1 MNRLIA
7 TFFLLCCIFVETIA
21 SNQDDA
27 LQTSVTH
34 YNMKALHD
42 LAKSTHSKQASL
54 AVATA
59 SLQKKS
65 SGSLHD
71 ILKHPSIV
79 QRFNE
84 VKKKAAAKTRLGI
97 KAQTYA
103 SENVKSASDA
113 TEWMPFV
120 LPPLGLCL
128 LGGIAFAVVS
138 IRKWQKIPSMPT
150 QVFLMRCR

>member
-1 MNRLIA
+1 
-7 TFFLLCCIFVETIA
+7 
-21 SNQDDA
+21 
-27 LQTSVTH
+27 
-34 YNMKALHD
+34 MKALHD
-42 LAKSTHSKQASL
+42 LATSAHSKQASL
-54 AVATA
+54 AVAAA

-65 SGSLHD
+65 TGSVHD

-97 KAQTYA
+97 KAQTYS

-128 LGGIAFAVVS
+128 LGGIGFAVVS

-150 QVFLMRCR
+150 QGRMDIKDIQESARQMNSGNKSSKEMKNAWDHL